1 VTIIKRES
9 TSISISEFY
18 ENHLLNKYNYDPVYQ
33 RKSVWT
39 DEKRAFLID
48 SILKNFPIPPIFL
61 HQKINPDTGKT
72 NFDVVDGKQRLTAIT
87 MFIRN
92 ELPVTSEIEGSEEIG
107 GKTFSELEGNLSEYK
122 KSFWR
127 YRIPLELI
135 DAEDPSLVDEI
146 FDRLNRNGEKLNGQE
161 LRKAKYYDTPLLK
174 LVEKLANTNKF
185 WQQRLSIATDRN
197 RMEDHE
203 FISELIFVIAEDKLF
218 GSNQETIDQK
228 YEIYSKK
235 DDQWA
240 VDIEQKFD
248 AITDLLAS
256 FHLDY
261 DDLKI
266 NGVSH
271 LFGLW
276 SFTVNRYDNQHT
288 SGIDTKLP
296 EFYTILRSAPAS
308 NVYVMEYK
316 KSMSSGT
323 KEVTQRNRRRQA
335 LIDYVKN
342 Y

>member
-1 VTIIKRES
+1 MTVLKRES

-61 HQKINPDTGKT
+61 HQKINSDTGKT
-72 NFDVVDGKQRLTAIT
+72 SFDVVDGKQRLTAIT

-92 ELPVTSEIEGSEEIG
+92 ELPVTSEISGSEEIAG
-107 GKTFSELEGNLSEYK
+107 LTFSEMGESLAEYK

-135 DAEDPSLVDEI
+135 DSDDPIIIDEI

-161 LRKAKYYDTPLLK
+161 LRKARYYDTPLLK
-174 LVEKLANTNKF
+174 LVEKLALTNDF
-185 WQQRLSIATDRN
+185 WKERLSIATDKN
-197 RMEDHE
+197 RMEDVE
-203 FISELIFVIAEDKLF
+203 FISELVFVLAEEKLF

-235 DDQWA
+235 DNQWA
-240 VDIEQKFD
+240 QEIERKFNS
-248 AITDLLAS
+248 ITTA
-256 FHLDY
+256 
-261 DDLKI
+261 LKTIQLNYEELRI

-276 SFTVNRYDNQHT
+276 SFIVDRFE
-288 SGIDTKLP
+288 SGKLQSLEVKLP
-296 EFYTILRSAPAS
+296 EFYSTLRSAPSS
-308 NVYVMEYK
+308 NLHVMDYK

-335 LIDYVKN
+335 LIDYVEN

>member
-1 VTIIKRES
+1 MSRLKRES
-9 TSISISEFY
+9 ASISISEFY

-61 HQKINPDTGKT
+61 HQKIDEDTGKT
-72 NFDVVDGKQRLTAIT
+72 SFDIVDGKQRLTALT

-92 ELPVTSEIEGSEEIG
+92 ELAVSSELDQNDEISGLLFSEI
-107 GKTFSELEGNLSEYK
+107 EGNLSEYK
-122 KSFWR
+122 KAFWR
-127 YRIPLELI
+127 YRIPIELI
-135 DAEDPSLVDEI
+135 DSDDSSLIDEI

-161 LRKAKYYDTPLLK
+161 LRKAKYYNTPLLK
-174 LVEKLANTNKF
+174 LVEKIANTNPF
-185 WQQRLSIATDRN
+185 WIKRLETATDRN

-228 YEIYSKK
+228 YETYSVKTSE
-235 DDQWA
+235 W
-240 VDIEQKFD
+240 VDRIEPQFNKATAALERLNLKYED
-248 AITDLLAS
+248 LRIT
-256 FHLDY
+256 
-261 DDLKI
+261 
-266 NGVSH
+266 GVSH

-276 SFTVNRYDNQHT
+276 SFVVDQMGKNNRA
-288 SGIDTKLP
+288 LP
-296 EFYTILRSAPAS
+296 KRKINNFYKILRSDPTS
-308 NVYVMEYK
+308 NQYVLEYK

-335 LIDYVKN
+335 LIDYVEN
-342 Y
+342 

>member
-1 VTIIKRES
+1 MTIIKRES

-18 ENHLLNKYNYDPVYQ
+18 ENHLLNKYDYDPVYQ

-61 HQKINPDTGKT
+61 HQKIDPDTGKT
-72 NFDVVDGKQRLTAIT
+72 SFDVVDGKQRLTAIT

-92 ELPVTSEIEGSEEIG
+92 ELAVTNEFGGSEDIG
-107 GKTFSELEGNLSEYK
+107 GKTFGEMEGYLSEYK

-127 YRIPLELI
+127 YRLPLELI
-135 DAEDPSLVDEI
+135 DSDDPSLIDEI

-174 LVEKLANTNKF
+174 LVEKLANTNDF
-185 WQQRLSIATDRN
+185 WKDRLSAATDKN

-235 DDQWA
+235 DEEWA
-240 VDIEQKFD
+240 KEIEEKFNT
-248 AITDLLAS
+248 ITELLKS
-256 FHLDY
+256 FNLNY
-261 DDLKI
+261 DELKI

-276 SFTVNRYDNQHT
+276 SFTVNRFENHQT
-288 SGIDTKLP
+288 SGINNKLP
-296 EFYTILRSAPAS
+296 EFYSTLRNDPSS
-308 NVYVMEYK
+308 NEYVMEYK

-335 LIDYVKN
+335 LIDYVEN